1 MKIFPQVP
9 VAIALSLLA
18 VSCSTT
24 RTSSNVVRS
33 NSADVI
39 TMEEYNQFAQE
50 ILGVITPRV
59 NQYKN
64 DSSRRR
70 RGPVV
75 LAIGDFKDK
84 TSQYN
89 ANFES
94 SKDVMYGQIR
104 QVIVNSGLASVNM
117 DIPGSGGDT
126 DSLLASIK
134 SLRAAGEYDQST
146 VTGPGRRQ
154 APELIVWGDIISIK
168 FEDGR
173 NKNYQYAL
181 NVRLLDVAT
190 GGSIFEQQ
198 VQLDKQYYRGW
209 FGK

>member
-1 MKIFPQVP
+1 MKIFPQIP

-33 NSADVI
+33 NSAQTI

-64 DSSRRR
+64 DSSRMR

-75 LAIGDFKDK
+75 LAIGDFEDK
-84 TSQYN
+84 TSQYSD
-89 ANFES
+89 NFKID
-94 SKDVMYGQIR
+94 KDVMYGQIR
-104 QVIVNSGLASVNM
+104 QVIVNSGLASVSM
-117 DIPGSGGDT
+117 DMAGSGGDT
-126 DSLLASIK
+126 DSLLKSIN
-134 SLRAAGEYDQST
+134 SLRASGEYDQSM
-146 VTGPGRRQ
+146 VPGPGRREV
-154 APELIVWGDIISIK
+154 PELILWGDIISIT

-198 VQLDKQYYRGW
+198 VQLDKQFYKGW